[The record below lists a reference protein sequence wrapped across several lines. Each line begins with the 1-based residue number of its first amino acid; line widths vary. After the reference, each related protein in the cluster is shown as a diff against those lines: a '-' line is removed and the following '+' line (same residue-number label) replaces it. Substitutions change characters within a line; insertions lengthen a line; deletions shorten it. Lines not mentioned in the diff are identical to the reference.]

1 MDQVQADSLRRV
13 VREHREAQEL
23 SQEELGIRSGYG
35 KGAGVSINRFENGL
49 VLPRPDRL
57 DRIARA
63 LGFTVEALLSEA
75 QEEPGTSQPRKDLAR
90 GAELKSGEK
99 TKDRAARI
107 QREIDSRTSEVRV
120 LVDGLVIASEA
131 ASRKFSVPRGLLAS
145 RIRGLP
151 DEPIYPATTQQNPA
165 RAAERAVELLVA
177 SGAQSSARG
186 KPIAGARLSP
196 AADSVLRA
204 VLSTGLTARRGFGG
218 ATIATTLVAAV
229 AGGLI
234 VGGLAAMTTRSQQAQ
249 RELKARL
256 DDAERKLDRLRPGI
270 EALKSLIPDAT
281 RMLDYVAVHAG
292 HAFARYAAGL
302 DSRGDGTAIEWA
314 ELTNEEHERFKLF
327 AEIEVAQNAL
337 SGIDIEG
344 LLWAPDAE
352 SRESM
357 VAQTTGLISSCQA
370 AIISRV

>member
-186 KPIAGARLSP
+186 EPIACARLSP

-234 VGGLAAMTTRSQQAQ
+234 VGGL
-249 RELKARL
+249 
-256 DDAERKLDRLRPGI
+256 
-270 EALKSLIPDAT
+270 
-281 RMLDYVAVHAG
+281 AVHAG

-357 VAQTTGLISSCQA
+357 VAQTTGLISSCQT